1 MSDVQ
6 RSLTIMVYGES
17 KVGKSTFAVTAPYP
31 RLMLDVEGG
40 HRFLPITVK
49 YWDPIREEPPVADG
63 TWDTVV
69 VNVRDYDVVL
79 KTFQWLQTGKHQF
92 KSLIIDSISELQV
105 KCMDSIAGTEQMK
118 MQQWGELLRHMGA
131 LLRDLRDLTMHP
143 TQPLE
148 AVVLTAMARPSAD
161 GRMRPYLQGQ
171 LAIQAPYFYDILGA
185 INVET
190 MPNPDPLQAPFKVRR
205 MYVERTDEYEAGER
219 VQGRLGKIVEQQD
232 LGIERMLDMIFG
244 PKAVPATQT
253 TTKSGD
259 KQKMS
264 TLNWGD
270 LVKEAGEVSAGYDA
284 LPDGDY
290 DLVITEATAKVSQSG
305 KTMFAV
311 KAQVQHGA
319 HAKRLIWDNLVITPD
334 NAAALG
340 MFFRKMSAIGLGRE
354 FFATNPSNA
363 QIESAMQGRA
373 FRAQV
378 GSRTWQG
385 QKKNEI
391 KMYYPAAG
399 GPVPG
404 AAPVAAAAPAPA
416 PAAAPAPA
424 PAPAPVA
431 AAAPAPET
439 VAAPPAA
446 PF

>member
-148 AVVLTAMARPSAD
+148 AVVLTAMARPGSD
-161 GRMRPYLQGQ
+161 GRSRPYLQGQ

-185 INVET
+185 ITVET
-190 MPNPDPLQAPFKVRR
+190 HPNPDPLQAPIKSRR

-219 VQGRLGKIVEQQD
+219 VQGRLGKIVEQEN

-244 PKAVPATQT
+244 PKNPPAT

-259 KQKMS
+259 
-264 TLNWGD
+264 N
-270 LVKEAGEVSAGYDA
+270 
-284 LPDGDY
+284 
-290 DLVITEATAKVSQSG
+290 
-305 KTMFAV
+305 
-311 KAQVQHGA
+311 
-319 HAKRLIWDNLVITPD
+319 
-334 NAAALG
+334 
-340 MFFRKMSAIGLGRE
+340 
-354 FFATNPSNA
+354 
-363 QIESAMQGRA
+363 
-373 FRAQV
+373 
-378 GSRTWQG
+378 
-385 QKKNEI
+385 
-391 KMYYPAAG
+391 
-399 GPVPG
+399 
-404 AAPVAAAAPAPA
+404 
-416 PAAAPAPA
+416 
-424 PAPAPVA
+424 
-431 AAAPAPET
+431 
-439 VAAPPAA
+439 
-446 PF
+446 